1 MRKTIFLAF
10 SALMLLSCGQG
21 ASSEAAS
28 SSAPDIGESYF
39 SAYETAAKET
49 AKKDAVGFDL
59 QKGRFK
65 ISFDSKETDSILAS
79 GKKSIDLN
87 PLNMNAKVSGLD
99 SEDPSDLLMSF
110 GLESEDG
117 TLTKVKAEGFTSS
130 FSLFTKATNFA
141 PRGYLENKRFYGDL
155 TNASFL
161 WMILNLSGR
170 SVLEDPSFSVP
181 KQGYADLDE
190 EAVQQVQEYLPVN
203 TFLNDNIA
211 DTVKTLKDFY
221 KDNSKDFV
229 FSKEGEYQKITYRA
243 PSFSSLIDVFL
254 EKTEEIEAS
263 SRVDQDDI
271 NSYAEKIRDLAEIQ
285 NGDVSFLFNDA
296 GLHQMSFDVIVTF
309 NETKA
314 KERFADAPF
323 YPCDDMVFKAD
334 IVMLEGEDAEPLVL
348 SNARK
353 ASYVAYDLDKL
364 DKIFDKFRPK
374 SESEENSQE

>member
-1 MRKTIFLAF
+1 MFNNCVVFFVCKINERFIYNQLD
-10 SALMLLSCGQG
+10 LLFFC
-21 ASSEAAS
+21 
-28 SSAPDIGESYF
+28 
-39 SAYETAAKET
+39 
-49 AKKDAVGFDL
+49 
-59 QKGRFK
+59 
-65 ISFDSKETDSILAS
+65 
-79 GKKSIDLN
+79 
-87 PLNMNAKVSGLD
+87 PLNY
-99 SEDPSDLLMSF
+99 PQQI
-110 GLESEDG
+110 
-117 TLTKVKAEGFTSS
+117 
-130 FSLFTKATNFA
+130 
-141 PRGYLENKRFYGDL
+141 YLGNVITAWVIWIYH
-155 TNASFL
+155 N
-161 WMILNLSGR
+161 
-170 SVLEDPSFSVP
+170 
-181 KQGYADLDE
+181 
-190 EAVQQVQEYLPVN
+190 QVVN
-203 TFLNDNIA
+203 
-211 DTVKTLKDFY
+211 
-221 KDNSKDFV
+221 FV
-229 FSKEGEYQKITYRA
+229 FSKEGEYQKITYHA

-296 GLHQMSFDVIVTF
+296 GLHQMSFDIVVTF